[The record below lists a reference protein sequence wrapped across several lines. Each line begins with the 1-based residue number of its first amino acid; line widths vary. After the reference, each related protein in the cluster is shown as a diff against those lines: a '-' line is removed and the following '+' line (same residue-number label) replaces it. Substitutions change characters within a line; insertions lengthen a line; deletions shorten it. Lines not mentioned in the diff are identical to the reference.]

1 MNAVLDNFDLVLK
14 AFGYTVF
21 LFLVSAVLSLLLGT
35 LLAAMRVGP
44 VSVLR
49 IFGTGYVTLVRN
61 TPLVMIFLFF
71 QLGAGKIFD
80 WARFSWVD
88 IHIGTFDFTSFFS
101 AAVAAL
107 SLYAAA
113 FICEAIR
120 AGINAVPLG
129 QAEAA
134 RAVGLPFTGVMT
146 QVVLP
151 QAVRASVPPLASTLI
166 ALLKNTSV
174 AGVFGVIEAVGRMK
188 GFTNDYADQRWG
200 IFIAFALGYII
211 LVEVVSALAALL
223 ERRWKVA

>member
-21 LFLVSAVLSLLLGT
+21 LFLVSAVLSLVLGT
-35 LLAAMRVGP
+35 VLAAMRVGP

-49 IFGTGYVTLVRN
+49 MFGTGYVTLVRN

-71 QLGAGKIFD
+71 QLGAGKIID
-80 WARFSWVD
+80 WLRFSWVD
-88 IHIGTFDFTSFFS
+88 VHIGIFDFTSFFS

-107 SLYAAA
+107 SLYTAA

-134 RAVGLPFTGVMT
+134 RAIGLPFAGVMT

-151 QAVRASVPPLASTLI
+151 QAVRASVPPMASTLI
-166 ALLKNTSV
+166 AL
-174 AGVFGVIEAVGRMK
+174 R
-188 GFTNDYADQRWG
+188 
-200 IFIAFALGYII
+200 
-211 LVEVVSALAALL
+211 
-223 ERRWKVA
+223 